1 MQLFLIGLSP
11 GCGKQCFSISSIVPL
26 WALSIISFE
35 AEWSSFHRC
44 AVKSMN
50 WSGPAQFHQP
60 HRISREKK
68 LLCMCNGCSPK
79 SLLFLQIKQYSRSNQ
94 GLLKELL
101 FQFEATLQS
110 FVQAPLSITS
120 HLTFRLAANSAL
132 CNLESV
138 CVHHQIK
145 LPWRA
150 AAKVKCWPA
159 LQIEHLKT
167 CSELPPDTFCTRQDF
182 QVFFKR

>member
-1 MQLFLIGLSP
+1 MGQL
-11 GCGKQCFSISSIVPL
+11 SSTSHSASV
-26 WALSIISFE
+26 
-35 AEWSSFHRC
+35 
-44 AVKSMN
+44 
-50 WSGPAQFHQP
+50 
-60 HRISREKK
+60 EKK
-68 LLCMCNGCSPK
+68 K
-79 SLLFLQIKQYSRSNQ
+79 SSLHVEWVLQSLFYSSGSKQYSRSNQ
-94 GLLKELL
+94 VLLKGLL

-110 FVQAPLSITS
+110 FVQALFSITS
-120 HLTFRLAANSAL
+120 HLTFCVAAKSAL

-150 AAKVKCWPA
+150 AAKVKCRPA

-167 CSELPPDTFCTRQDF
+167 CSELPPATFCTRQDF